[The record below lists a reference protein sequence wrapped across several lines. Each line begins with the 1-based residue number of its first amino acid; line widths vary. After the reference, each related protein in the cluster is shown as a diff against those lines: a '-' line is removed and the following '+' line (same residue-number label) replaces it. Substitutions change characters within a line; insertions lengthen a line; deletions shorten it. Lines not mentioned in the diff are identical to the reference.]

1 MTRRLTVIALL
12 AAASLASC
20 DRDAAPADT
29 AAPDAGSARAEVPSV
44 PNSGAADDAGAAAPA
59 SATAILPAG
68 DAIDGAPAFA
78 VVYPGGVVETTP
90 LTPVAADGAGGGVVF
105 TSAASPDDI
114 VDFYRRKAE
123 AAGLASVMSMNQG
136 ETRGYGAVGASGG
149 AGLQVVAHPVEPGQT
164 SVQVTWTGGQ

>member
-12 AAASLASC
+12 AAAGLVSC
-20 DRDAAPADT
+20 ERDGAPADK

-44 PNSGAADDAGAAAPA
+44 PDSGEANNAETAAPA
-59 SATAILPAG
+59 SSAAALPAG
-68 DAIDGAPAFA
+68 EAIDGAPAFA
-78 VVYPGGVVETTP
+78 VVYPGGMVETTP
-90 LTPVAADGAGGGVVF
+90 LTPVAAGGAGGGVVF
-105 TSAASPDDI
+105 TSDASPDDI

-164 SVQVTWTGGQ
+164 SVQMTWTAGQ

>member
-12 AAASLASC
+12 AAAGLASC
-20 DRDAAPADT
+20 DRDGAPTEKAE
-29 AAPDAGSARAEVPSV
+29 PDAGSARAEVSSV
-44 PNSGAADDAGAAAPA
+44 PDSVGANEAETSAPVSA
-59 SATAILPAG
+59 ATALPAG

-90 LTPVAADGAGGGVVF
+90 LTPVAAGGAGGGIVF

-123 AAGLASVMSMNQG
+123 AAGLAPVMSMNQG

-149 AGLQVVAHPVEPGQT
+149 AGLQVVAHPIEPGQT
-164 SVQVTWTGGQ
+164 SVQLIWTAGQ

>member
-12 AAASLASC
+12 AAAGLASC
-20 DRDAAPADT
+20 DRDGAPAEK
-29 AAPDAGSARAEVPSV
+29 AATDAGSARAEVPSV
-44 PNSGAADDAGAAAPA
+44 PDSRGGNEAETPAPVSA
-59 SATAILPAG
+59 ATALPAG
-68 DAIDGAPAFA
+68 EAIDGAPAFA

-90 LTPVAADGAGGGVVF
+90 LTPVAAGGAGGGVVF

-123 AAGLASVMSMNQG
+123 AAGLASIMSMNQG

-164 SVQVTWTGGQ
+164 SVQVTWTAGQ